1 MPGSGMSDDGIV
13 GQRVPG
19 VSDRGVR
26 RFRIFSF
33 DFDSRPRDLQDAPGK
48 GRSEEAR
55 EQWQR
60 RRKELIAGLA
70 AEYGSQDIDQK
81 VEDFAAF
88 GSKPFSIV
96 AHHNAMFDHVRTAFV
111 SGAYYA
117 ALTGA
122 CALGE
127 RILNH
132 LILDLRDH
140 FKSTPQYKRVYS
152 KASFDRWHI
161 VIDTLEA
168 WQVLLPEVVA
178 AFRDLEQLRNR
189 SIHFNGDTAS
199 QLPADALRAA
209 GLLIRIIE
217 KQFCAFGPQP
227 WFIKGTLGAGFIK
240 REWENNPFV
249 AHYYCA
255 KNVCVGPFHTVDLH
269 PVHGWRFI
277 DHPDYGEFGIDSLT
291 DEQFKDVFNDH
302 DPAAN
307 ARAEAEEADTKT
319 I

>member
-1 MPGSGMSDDGIV
+1 MSEVDDFT
-13 GQRVPG
+13 QRVPG
-19 VSDRGVR
+19 VSDRDVR

-33 DFDSRPRDLQDAPGK
+33 DFDSRPRDLLEAPGETW
-48 GRSEEAR
+48 SDEAR
-55 EQWQR
+55 EQWRHR
-60 RRKELIAGLA
+60 REQLIASLA
-70 AEYGSQDIDQK
+70 AEFGSHNIDRK

-88 GSKPFSIV
+88 GTKPFSIV
-96 AHHNAMFDHVRTAFV
+96 AHHNAMFEHVRSAFV

-132 LILDLRDH
+132 LMLDLRDH
-140 FKSTPQYKRVYS
+140 YKATHQYKLVYR
-152 KASFDRWHI
+152 KDSFDRWSM

-168 WQVLLPEVVA
+168 WKVLLPEAVVV
-178 AFRDLEQLRNR
+178 FRELEQLRNR
-189 SIHFNGDTAS
+189 SIHFNPETAS
-199 QLPADALRAA
+199 HLRSDALLAA

-217 KQFCAFGPQP
+217 TQFCAFGLQP
-227 WFIKGTLGAGFIK
+227 WFIEGTLGAGFIK
-240 REWENNPFV
+240 REWEDNPFV

-255 KNVCVGPFHTVDLH
+255 KNVCVGPFHLVDLH
-269 PVHGWRFI
+269 PVNGWRFI

-307 ARAEAEEADTKT
+307 ARAAASDEGVESV
-319 I
+319 

>member
-1 MPGSGMSDDGIV
+1 MSEDDVV

-33 DFDSRPRDLQDAPGK
+33 DFDSRPRDLLDAPG
-48 GRSEEAR
+48 GSWSEEAR

-60 RRKELIAGLA
+60 RREQLVASLSA
-70 AEYGSQDIDQK
+70 DFGSHNIDRK

-88 GSKPFSIV
+88 GAKPFSIV
-96 AHHNAMFDHVRTAFV
+96 AHHNAMFNHIRTAFV

-140 FKSTPQYKRVYS
+140 FKATPQYKHVYR
-152 KASFDRWHI
+152 KDSFDRWST

-168 WQVLLPEVVA
+168 WQVLLPEVVVT
-178 AFRDLEQLRNR
+178 FRELEQLRNR
-189 SIHFNGDTAS
+189 SIHFNLDTAS
-199 QLPADALRAA
+199 QLRADALSAA
-209 GLLIRIIE
+209 GLLTRAIE
-217 KQFCAFGPQP
+217 KQFGAFGLQP
-227 WFIKGTLGAGFIK
+227 WFIDGTLGAGFIK
-240 REWENNPFV
+240 RDWENNPFV
-249 AHYYCA
+249 AHYYCT
-255 KNVCVGPFHTVDLH
+255 KNVCVGPFHSIDLH
-269 PVHGWRFI
+269 PVHGWRFV
-277 DHPDYGEFGIDSLT
+277 DHPDYGQFGIDSLT
-291 DEQFKDVFNDH
+291 DEQFKDAFNEH
-302 DPAAN
+302 DPAAK
-307 ARAEAEEADTKT
+307 ARVEEEDAAS
-319 I
+319 

>member
-1 MPGSGMSDDGIV
+1 MSDDIV
-13 GQRVPG
+13 GSQRVPG
-19 VSDRGVR
+19 VSDRGAR

-33 DFDSRPRDLQDAPGK
+33 DFDSRAMDLQDAP
-48 GRSEEAR
+48 REEWSEETR
-55 EQWQR
+55 DQWQR
-60 RRKELIAGLA
+60 RREQRVAGLA
-70 AEYGSQDIDQK
+70 AEYGSYDIDRK

-88 GSKPFSIV
+88 GTKPFSIV
-96 AHHNAMFDHVRTAFV
+96 AHHNVMFDHVRTAFV

-117 ALTGA
+117 ALTGG

-140 FKSTPQYKRVYS
+140 FKATPQYKNVFR
-152 KASFDRWHI
+152 KASFDRWSL

-168 WQVLLPEVVA
+168 WQILLPAVVA
-178 AFRDLEQLRNR
+178 AFKDLEQLRNR
-189 SIHFNGDTAS
+189 SIHFNLDTAS
-199 QLPADALRAA
+199 KLRADALLAA
-209 GLLIRIIE
+209 GLLTRIIE
-217 KQFCAFGPQP
+217 QQFCAFGPQP

-240 REWENNPFV
+240 REWERNPFV

-255 KNVCVGPFHTVDLH
+255 KNLCVGPFHSVDLH
-269 PVHGWRFI
+269 PVHGWRFV

-291 DEQFKDVFNDH
+291 DEHFKDLFNDH

-307 ARAEAEEADTKT
+307 ARAESDEEVEDSP
-319 I
+319 